1 MAKDNFVNLVVLF
14 VGLTTAIFL
23 YRRMEDK
30 KLKEIQKDEYDSIR
44 KHLMDEKKILA
55 SSTPQP
61 DTTEKPDIRPILW
74 IHVPYDYNARN
85 WENFGSRSSFDLN
98 QPYLYLTAKT
108 IVNRCKDS
116 FRISIIDDSSF
127 EKLIPDWKIQMNHF
141 ANPIKYKVRM
151 AALSKLLYIYGGMVC
166 PLSFVCMNDLIS
178 LYQRGIQG
186 GKMFVGESI
195 NRSITS
201 DKEDKYFSPSLCLMG
216 CEKGNAAM
224 NRCTVYIE
232 QILSKDF
239 TDESRFLGETSI
251 WLREQLK
258 DGQINL
264 IDGKL
269 LGVKTTEDTP
279 ILLENLLAQ
288 NYIDFSPDLYGILI
302 PSHELLTRLQY
313 GWFLRMSAEQVLE
326 ADTILSKYLV
336 ISLAPQEGSE
346 KKVEDRVYTPV
357 GNAGDWVSFWKV
369 PSGAP
374 VWGLKPNYLGNDIV
388 KVKMTDKM

>member
-1 MAKDNFVNLVVLF
+1 
-14 VGLTTAIFL
+14 
-23 YRRMEDK
+23 
-30 KLKEIQKDEYDSIR
+30 
-44 KHLMDEKKILA
+44 
-55 SSTPQP
+55 
-61 DTTEKPDIRPILW
+61 
-74 IHVPYDYNARN
+74 
-85 WENFGSRSSFDLN
+85 
-98 QPYLYLTAKT
+98 
-108 IVNRCKDS
+108 
-116 FRISIIDDSSF
+116 
-127 EKLIPDWKIQMNHF
+127 
-141 ANPIKYKVRM
+141 
-151 AALSKLLYIYGGMVC
+151 
-166 PLSFVCMNDLIS
+166 
-178 LYQRGIQG
+178 
-186 GKMFVGESI
+186 MFVGESI

-239 TDESRFLGETSI
+239 TDESRFLGETSVF
-251 WLREQLK
+251 LREQLK
-258 DGQINL
+258 DGHVNL
-264 IDGKL
+264 IDGKM

-288 NYIDFSPDLYGILI
+288 NYIDFSPDLYGIWI
-302 PSHELLTRLQY
+302 PSYELLSRLQY

-336 ISLAPQEGSE
+336 ISLAPQDGKGNV

-388 KVKMTDKM
+388 KVRDEL

>member
-55 SSTPQP
+55 ESTPKP
-61 DTTEKPDIRPILW
+61 DTPDKPETRPILW
-74 IHVPYDYNARN
+74 IHIPYDYNARN

>member
-30 KLKEIQKDEYDSIR
+30 KLKEIQKDDYDSIR
-44 KHLMDEKKILA
+44 KHLMDEKKMLA
-55 SSTPQP
+55 SSTPEP
-61 DTTEKPDIRPILW
+61 EKTEKSDTRPILW
-74 IHVPYDYNARN
+74 IHVPYHYNARN

-127 EKLIPDWKIQMNHF
+127 EKLIPDWKIQMDHF
-141 ANPIKYKVRM
+141 SNPIRYKVRM
-151 AALSKLLYIYGGMVC
+151 AALCKLLFIYGGMVC
-166 PLSFVCMNDLIS
+166 PLSFVCMNDLTS
-178 LYQRGIQG
+178 LYQKGTQG
-186 GKMFVGESI
+186 GKMFVGERI
-195 NRSITS
+195 NRSISS
-201 DKEDKYFSPSLCLMG
+201 DKEDKYFLPSLYLMG

-224 NRCTVYIE
+224 NRCSVYIE

-239 TDESRFLGETSI
+239 TDESRFLGETSV

-258 DGQINL
+258 DGHVNL
-264 IDGKL
+264 IDGKM
-269 LGVKTTEDTP
+269 LGVKTAEDTP
-279 ILLENLLAQ
+279 ILLENLLSQ
-288 NYIDFSPDLYGILI
+288 NYIDFSPDLYGIWI

-313 GWFLRMSAEQVLE
+313 GWFSRMSAEQVLE

-388 KVKMTDKM
+388 KMNHF